1 MNWIALFFAL
11 ELGIAPNIGVLQ
23 YEPPAAAVSEWE
35 IGYTQLEA
43 EVLLFDLLFA
53 GGGVRTYITPGSSGR
68 TFAPNTTIYDFCAGM
83 RRGPVEVGY
92 RHRCFHPTLP
102 YLPLRDQH
110 ITGLEGS
117 YDELYLRFETS
128 IRPDCRT
135 MK

>member
-23 YEPPAAAVSEWE
+23 YEPAAAVESEWE

-53 GGGVRTYITPGSSGR
+53 GGGVRTYITPGNSW
-68 TFAPNTTIYDFCAGM
+68 TLAPNTTVYDFRAGL
-83 RRGPVEVGY
+83 RRGPVELGW

-102 YLPLRDQH
+102 YLPLRDQQ

-117 YDELYLRFETS
+117 FDEIYLRLSGRVGGE
-128 IRPDCRT
+128 R
-135 MK
+135 